1 MNGDRGWKHATVSL
15 QGGQKN
21 SDQVL
26 RAFIAK
32 AKLKWCDIPRERGTT
47 RQPMCPFL

>member
-1 MNGDRGWKHATVSL
+1 MNGDRGWKHAIVSL

-26 RAFIAK
+26 RAYITK
-32 AKLKWCDIPRERGTT
+32 AKPK
-47 RQPMCPFL
+47 MV